1 MKVSELLKAEKTT
14 LFTFELLPPL
24 KGNTIQ
30 TIYDAIDPLLE
41 FEPSYINV
49 TYHQSETVY
58 NEKKDGGIEKKI
70 VRKRPGTVAIS
81 TAIKNKYKIT
91 VVPHLICGGFT
102 KEETEDALIEL
113 NFLGIHNILAL
124 RGDPPKG
131 SRVFV
136 PEKNGHRYTNEL
148 IEQIMDLNKGK
159 YLSEDLKHNYAT
171 EFSIGVAGY
180 PEKHIEAPNMNFDL
194 QNLKRKVDAGA
205 EYIVTQLFF
214 DNQKFFKFERNC
226 KAIGIDVP
234 IIPGLKPLST
244 LNDIKMLPQTFA
256 IDLPHDLM
264 KEASKCK
271 TSKEVRQIGI
281 EWCTMQSKELKAAG
295 VPGIH
300 YYTLSQSDNI
310 AQIASQVF

>member
-1 MKVSELLKAEKTT
+1 MKVSELLRSGKPT

-58 NEKKDGGIEKKI
+58 TEKKGLIEKKI

-131 SRVFV
+131 SRVFI
-136 PEKNGHRYTNEL
+136 PEENGHRYTNEL
-148 IEQIMDLNKGK
+148 IEQIMDLNKGS

-171 EFSIGVAGY
+171 EFSVGVAGY
-180 PEKHIEAPNMNFDL
+180 PEKHIEAPNMDADL

-214 DNQKFFKFERNC
+214 DNQRFFEFVDNC
-226 KAIGIDVP
+226 RKIGIDVP
-234 IIPGLKPLST
+234 IIPGIKPLST

-310 AQIASQVF
+310 ARIASLVF

>member
-1 MKVSELLKAEKTT
+1 
-14 LFTFELLPPL
+14 
-24 KGNTIQ
+24 
-30 TIYDAIDPLLE
+30 
-41 FEPSYINV
+41 
-49 TYHQSETVY
+49 
-58 NEKKDGGIEKKI
+58 
-70 VRKRPGTVAIS
+70 
-81 TAIKNKYKIT
+81 
-91 VVPHLICGGFT
+91 
-102 KEETEDALIEL
+102 
-113 NFLGIHNILAL
+113 
-124 RGDPPKG
+124 
-131 SRVFV
+131 
-136 PEKNGHRYTNEL
+136 
-148 IEQIMDLNKGK
+148 MDLNKGK

-180 PEKHIEAPNMNFDL
+180 PEKHIEAPNINFDL

-214 DNQKFFKFERNC
+214 DNQKFFEFERNC

-310 AQIASQVF
+310 ANIASQVF